1 MIQNKNN
8 KIHIFGASGSG
19 TTTLGL
25 ALSKKLGIMH
35 FDIDDFFWEK
45 TDPPFQKIVEKEIRQ
60 KKLYD
65 ALQSYDNWV
74 LSGSL
79 CGWGDFIIQH
89 FTLVIFLYV
98 PNTKRMVRLLVRE
111 TKNHGEEIKNEGH
124 PMYKIHQDFMAWA
137 NQYDTGG
144 LEMRSKKLHEEWMK
158 KLNVNLLKI
167 EGDIELP
174 TVLEKVLKA
183 I

>member
-25 ALSKKLGIMH
+25 AISKKLGIMH

-45 TDPPFQKIVEKEIRQ
+45 TNPPFQKIVVKEVRQ
-60 KKLYD
+60 NKLYN

-79 CGWGDFIIQH
+79 CGWGDFAIQH
-89 FTLVIFLYV
+89 FTLGIFLYV
-98 PNTKRMVRLLVRE
+98 PNAIRMDRLLVRE
-111 TKNHGEEIKNEGH
+111 IKNYGEEIKNEGH
-124 PMYKIHQDFMAWA
+124 PMYKTHKDFIAWA
-137 NQYDTGG
+137 NQYDSGG
-144 LEMRSKKLHEEWMK
+144 LEIRSKKLHEDWMK
-158 KLNVNLLKI
+158 KLNVKILRI

-174 TVLEKVLKA
+174 NILEKVLNA